1 MKKMSKIII
10 VGLSLG
16 LALVIL
22 LTQFPPFF
30 SHECRDCIQEPVTL
44 FSLQN
49 NDINRT
55 HSIQIYLFNASARIP
70 IEQAYNLTPGHNIT
84 TSIQPPKSDAMMNY
98 SVTFVVDGVTASHYE
113 GLGSS
118 PYCTEIFD
126 LEPEQRIV
134 RPYSLWCAS
143 TSR

>member
-1 MKKMSKIII
+1 MKKMSEIII

-16 LALVIL
+16 LVLVIL
-22 LTQFPPFF
+22 LTQLSPFF
-30 SHECRDCIQEPVTL
+30 SHECRDCIQEPVRL
-44 FSLQN
+44 FDLQN
-49 NDINRT
+49 NDMNRT

-70 IEQAYNLTPGHNIT
+70 IEQEYNLTPGHSVTI
-84 TSIQPPKSDAMMNY
+84 SFQPPKSDAMMNY

-118 PYCTEIFD
+118 SYCTETFE